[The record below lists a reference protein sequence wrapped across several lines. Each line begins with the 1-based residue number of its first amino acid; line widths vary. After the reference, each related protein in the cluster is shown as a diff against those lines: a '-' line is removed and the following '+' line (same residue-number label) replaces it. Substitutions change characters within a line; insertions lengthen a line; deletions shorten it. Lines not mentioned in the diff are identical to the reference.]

1 MEDKEK
7 QIEEMAK
14 ILKGYCCLIGG
25 TPTKGDCYQCQKG
38 FASCFDYAKHIYNAG
53 YRKIDKEI
61 VLSREE
67 YKQLLDN
74 AIRVNIEYLDHELAQ
89 ARKETAEKILDN
101 VFSYMGKNQN
111 FILVDGEPQTWLD
124 CLKIWEF
131 MLELAKQ
138 FGVEIKE

>member
-1 MEDKEK
+1 MKDKEK
-7 QIEEMAK
+7 QIQEMAFQQGLISVIQSIFEILDWSGDTK
-14 ILKGYCCLIGG
+14 IFEKGV
-25 TPTKGDCYQCQKG
+25 
-38 FASCFDYAKHIYNAG
+38 
-53 YRKIDKEI
+53 KEVCNKYSLYSMDFEDSV

-67 YKQLLDN
+67 YESDLTSQYDTGY
-74 AIRVNIEYLDHELAQ
+74 EFGS
-89 ARKETAEKILDN
+89 KETAEKILDN